1 MKSPKI
7 LSKFLPLACLVAL
20 AYTNIT
26 KASRNFDADNPP
38 NPLDAKNVTLTIYNN
53 TDMKIKTTFFLENK
67 KVYPGKI
74 IEPRQSLIFEV
85 EGRYNKKK
93 AYFRF
98 RQAGDQAKGTGVKFF
113 YKQVAK
119 SRGAK
124 VDEIY
129 LLQDEQSNFI
139 ISATPDINALTTILR
154 ADINAKLLP
163 EANATEKRKN
173 SKKSKRSRQN

>member
-1 MKSPKI
+1 MESLKI
-7 LSKFLPLACLVAL
+7 LSKILSLACLISL
-20 AYTNIT
+20 SSTNTT

-38 NPLDAKNVTLTIYNN
+38 NPLDAKNVTLTIFNN

-85 EGRYNKKK
+85 EGRYNKKR

-98 RQAGDQAKGTGVKFF
+98 RVAGDQAKGTGVKFF

-119 SRGAK
+119 ARGAK

-129 LLQDEQSNFI
+129 LLQDDQSNFI

-163 EANATEKRKN
+163 EANVTKKHKN
-173 SKKSKRSRQN
+173 SKKSKSSKRN

>member
-1 MKSPKI
+1 MRSIKI
-7 LSKFLPLACLVAL
+7 LSKILPLACLVAL
-20 AYTNIT
+20 AYTNVT
-26 KASRNFDADNPP
+26 EASRNFDADNPP
-38 NPLDAKNVTLTIYNN
+38 NPLDAKNVTLTIFNN

-74 IEPRQSLIFEV
+74 IEPRQSLIFKV
-85 EGRYNKKK
+85 EGRYNKKR

-98 RQAGDQAKGTGVKFF
+98 RVAGDQAKGTGVKFF

-129 LLQDEQSNFI
+129 LLQDDQSNFI
-139 ISATPDINALTTILR
+139 ISATPNINPLTTILR
-154 ADINAKLLP
+154 ADINAKLVP
-163 EANATEKRKN
+163 NVNVTDKRKN
-173 SKKSKRSRQN
+173 SKKGKRTRQN

>member
-1 MKSPKI
+1 MKSLKI
-7 LSKFLPLACLVAL
+7 LSKMLPLACLVAL
-20 AYTNIT
+20 AYTNTT
-26 KASRNFDADNPP
+26 KPSRNFDADNPP

-53 TDMKIKTTFFLENK
+53 TDMNIKTTFFLENK

-113 YKQVAK
+113 YKQFAK

-124 VDEIY
+124 IDEIY
-129 LLQDEQSNFI
+129 LLQDDQSNFI
-139 ISATPDINALTTILR
+139 ISATPEINTLTTILR

-163 EANATEKRKN
+163 EANVTEKRKN

>member
-1 MKSPKI
+1 M
-7 LSKFLPLACLVAL
+7 LPLACLVAL
-20 AYTNIT
+20 AYTNTT
-26 KASRNFDADNPP
+26 KPSRNFDADNPP

-53 TDMKIKTTFFLENK
+53 TDMNIKTTFFLENK

-113 YKQVAK
+113 YKQFAK

-124 VDEIY
+124 IDEIY
-129 LLQDEQSNFI
+129 LLQDDQSNFI
-139 ISATPDINALTTILR
+139 ISATPEINTLTTILR

-163 EANATEKRKN
+163 EANVTEKRKN